1 MTMDSPLIIL
11 QISDLHIL
19 AEKGKTMEG
28 VETEQSF
35 IQLLKH
41 IQTVF
46 NKIDLLLVTGDL
58 AQDPCQS
65 SYQRILQALKHYKTR
80 TICLPGNHDDFS
92 LMQQILADKQVNC
105 DKLIQFKYWQIISL
119 NSKKTGS
126 AGGYLKASELGFLTE
141 TLDKHPELNT
151 LIAVHHHPIPTDSLW
166 MDTMT
171 IENSHELFS
180 AIKAYPKVKAISCG
194 HIHQEMKSIKDNKLI
209 LGTPS
214 TCFQFKPFSIDYA
227 VDENKPGYRVLS
239 LYPNGRLES
248 KVYRSPY
255 LSSL

>member
-1 MTMDSPLIIL
+1 MSSPLIIL

-35 IQLLKH
+35 ILSLNH
-41 IQTVF
+41 IHTIF
-46 NKIDLLLVTGDL
+46 SEIDLLLVTGDL

-65 SYQRILQALKHYKTR
+65 SYQRIYQALKQYQTR

-105 DKLIQFKYWQIISL
+105 DKLIQFKHWQIISL

-126 AGGYLKASELGFLTE
+126 AGGYLDSSELDYLTD
-141 TLDKHPELNT
+141 TLDKQPELNT
-151 LIAVHHHPIPTDSLW
+151 LIAVHHHPIPTHSIW

-180 AIKAYPKVKAISCG
+180 LLKAYPKVKAISCG
-194 HIHQEMKSIKDNKLI
+194 HIHQEMESIKDNKLI
-209 LGTPS
+209 LGIPS
-214 TCFQFKPFSIDYA
+214 TCFQFKPFSVDYA
-227 VDENKPGYRVLS
+227 LDNNKPGYRLLS
-239 LYPNGRLES
+239 LHPNGEIES
-248 KVYRSPY
+248 KVYRLPH
-255 LSSL
+255 